1 MVGTRIGDA
10 LLTACVWFYEYSFRG
25 GVPQHEIVRRR
36 AARLFKTGCPMS
48 PIRSLL
54 PWYLTISITLVTLS
68 PHLASAAGEGWL
80 VDFAQAKELAA
91 KENKDILIEFTGSD
105 WCPPCKALQKNVL
118 SQDIFKR
125 EAPKQFIL
133 LLLDNPR
140 DKSHQSE
147 EEQAQYKRL
156 ADEFQVTGVP
166 TVFLADAA
174 GRPYSKQ
181 VGYSGEKAP
190 QYVANLSEKT
200 KARETRDQFL
210 AKAEEAQ
217 GVARAQFLH
226 QAMQQIDTSL
236 VLTTYKQTVQEIIE
250 LDENNEAGLKK
261 QYAAK
266 IELERIKASS
276 QIAGPDATLKSV
288 DKLLA
293 EMKPGGRDLQ
303 EALFLK
309 AQLIYR
315 QDREGC
321 KQALITAHK
330 AAPDSDTAR
339 NISRILL
346 QVFKTTIKSKPEPP
360 ETDAP
365 TP

>member
-1 MVGTRIGDA
+1 MNA
-10 LLTACVWFYEYSFRG
+10 
-25 GVPQHEIVRRR
+25 
-36 AARLFKTGCPMS
+36 
-48 PIRSLL
+48 IRSLVS
-54 PWYLTISITLVTLS
+54 WSLTTSITLVALS
-68 PHLASAAGEGWL
+68 PNLASAAGEGWL
-80 VDFAQAKELAA
+80 VDFAEAKELAA

-133 LLLDNPR
+133 LFLDNPR

-147 EEQAQYKRL
+147 EEKAQYKRL
-156 ADEFQVTGVP
+156 AEAFQVTGVP
-166 TVFLADAA
+166 TVFLVDAE
-174 GRPYSKQ
+174 GRAYARQ
-181 VGYSGEKAP
+181 VGYNGEKAP

-210 AKAEEAQ
+210 AKAEQAQ

-236 VLTTYKQTVQEIIE
+236 VLTTYKQIVQEIVE
-250 LDENNEAGLKK
+250 LDENNQAGLKN

-266 IELERIKASS
+266 IELERIKTSS
-276 QIAGPDATLKSV
+276 RIAGPDATLRSV
-288 DKLLA
+288 DKLLV
-293 EMKPGGRDLQ
+293 EMKPEGRDLQ

-309 AQLIYR
+309 AQIIYR

-330 AAPDSDTAR
+330 AAPDSDTAK
-339 NISRILL
+339 NISRILM
-346 QVFKTTIKSKPEPP
+346 QVFKTAIESKPEPP
-360 ETDAP
+360 ENDAP
-365 TP
+365 QP